1 MSTPLAVTDETFE
14 TEVEKAGGLVVVDF
28 WAAWCGPC
36 RMIAPVLDALASEY
50 AGRVKVTKLDVD
62 TNIKTS
68 TRFNI
73 RSIPMVLFFKD
84 GKVVDQVLGAVPRPV
99 FEAKFRQHAPQHG
112 AGAGANGTAAAAPSG
127 NAPAKPAS

>member
-14 TEVEKAGGLVVVDF
+14 TEVEKSSGLVVVDF

-36 RMIAPVLDALASEY
+36 RMIAPILDQLSAEY
-50 AGRVKVTKLDVD
+50 AGRVKVTKVDVD
-62 TNIKTS
+62 SNIRTS

-99 FEAKFRQHAPQHG
+99 FEAKFRQHAPVNG
-112 AGAGANGTAAAAPSG
+112 AAMNGASAAAPSG
-127 NAPAKPAS
+127 NAPAKPVS